1 MRSVIRGL
9 LLFCIVQFIGS
20 FATAQTALPD
30 SIKFGLKTPLST
42 IYTHLYYL
50 QPDTYNE
57 AKAAQALNADPKE
70 AKDLAVELKQV
81 LDGKGLYVDISTLPQ
96 NPNYVDST
104 SGKHRYILFQ
114 KYPEIYVE
122 LINGKWLYSR
132 KTLEAIP
139 KLHKEVYPFGSDILV
154 NLFGKFG
161 QKHFLGLYVWQYS
174 GILLISLITIVFH
187 QFLSFLIGLIIKQLI
202 RSPKIPKQQRIVIQK
217 ASHPA
222 SLMIL
227 TVLLQFLVPVLQL
240 PITTAKYLVLILNI
254 LTPIYGTLAAY
265 HLVDLISI
273 YLWKKAEATETILD
287 DQLVPLVSKV
297 LKVFVIICGG
307 IIILTVFDVNIT
319 ALLAGLSIGGL
330 ALALA
335 AQDTIKNLFGSLM
348 IFLDKPFQIGDWIQA
363 NGVDGTVEEV
373 GFRSTRIRTFANSL
387 VSVPN
392 GEITNTSVDNFG
404 LRVYRRYKSV
414 INLTYSTPPN
424 LIDKYVDGL
433 RQIVANHPKTR
444 KDYYEIHMNEMSP
457 ASLNILFY
465 IFFEVPSWSEELKAR
480 HEIILETLRLAESL
494 GVQFAFPTQTIHIE
508 EMPGQPSLPPQ
519 NRLNNEEIDNKVAL
533 FINDYKKR
541 HDPGVQ
547 NTFK

>member
-227 TVLLQFLVPVLQL
+227 TVLLQFLVPALQL

-508 EMPGQPSLPPQ
+508 EMPGQPSLTPQ